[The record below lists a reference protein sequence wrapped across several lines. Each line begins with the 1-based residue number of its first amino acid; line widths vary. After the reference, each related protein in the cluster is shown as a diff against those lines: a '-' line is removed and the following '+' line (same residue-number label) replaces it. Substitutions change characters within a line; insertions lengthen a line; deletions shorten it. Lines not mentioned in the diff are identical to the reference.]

1 MILFRS
7 IAHVA
12 LTCLSAVS
20 LVQGVGLTDDN
31 YYGITIGSPFE
42 LTWSGD
48 GTVSSLARN
57 GLSRIANASTSL

>member
-1 MILFRS
+1 MMLSKS

-12 LTCLSAVS
+12 LIFLSAFS
-20 LVQGVGLTDDN
+20 LVQGVALTNDN

-48 GTVSSLARN
+48 GTVSSL
-57 GLSRIANASTSL
+57 T